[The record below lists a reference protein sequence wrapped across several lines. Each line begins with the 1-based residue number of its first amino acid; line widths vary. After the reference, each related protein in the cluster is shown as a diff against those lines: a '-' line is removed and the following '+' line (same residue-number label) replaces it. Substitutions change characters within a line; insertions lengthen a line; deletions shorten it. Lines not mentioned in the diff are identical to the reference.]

1 MVEMGMGLWA
11 MVATV
16 VEVMVEHT
24 IQVADMEEAMVA
36 TGVTV
41 LVVVAVM
48 DGIIHMAEASCAGS
62 WLVDSALEIVEQ
74 AQAID
79 S

>member
-24 IQVADMEEAMVA
+24 IQAVDMEEAMVA

-48 DGIIHMAEASCAGS
+48 DGIIHMAEASCC
-62 WLVDSALEIVEQ
+62 WVLVSGQCFRDCRASTG
-74 AQAID
+74 D
-79 S
+79 